1 MPARHPRRLTSAV
14 PAALAALAA
23 LAPAAANAGT
33 TISLNAEA
41 VNITTNHISGVAA
54 ALSID
59 TLGAGTADDVLI
71 VSAGGDNSVSGCAAG
86 PDPTTRRCTL
96 GARDTVSWTFGSGP
110 FTDNNVVADMDRPGV
125 RMTTTVA
132 AGNALLAF
140 DGSATTSSSNF
151 LVTGVGSA
159 KGGGGDDALSGTIDV
174 NVLEG
179 GAGDDALSG
188 LKGWDTL
195 RGGPGDDAITPGDGG
210 SGNGTETAEGG
221 EGTQDAL
228 SLADQ
233 KTAHAIS
240 FDGVANDGGAG
251 HPLLISGFEAASG
264 GEGDDTITGD
274 AGFNHLYGLAGNDT
288 VDGGGGGH
296 DVLRGGPGADTIR
309 ARDASPLFGDIGCG
323 GDADTA
329 IVDVADLVAPDCE
342 TVDRAA
348 APAGF
353 TATGAP
359 DTAAP
364 GVTVGGRSSVT
375 RAGLLKGLTIP
386 VTVGEP
392 ATIAVELLVRARR
405 VASAAAAGDL
415 VIAAASPRAVSGTAS
430 TRLRP
435 SKSLLARAR
444 TATIRVTAVDAAGN
458 RAVVSRKLKVTD
470 PAPKRKRRQAAA
482 AAAGAAPT
490 RSARPGA

>member
-1 MPARHPRRLTSAV
+1 MPARRPRRLMSV
-14 PAALAALAA
+14 ALAVLAAVAA
-23 LAPAAANAGT
+23 LAPAAAHAGT
-33 TISLNAEA
+33 TISVTSTA

-59 TLGAGTADDVLI
+59 TVAAGTDNDVLV

-86 PDPTTRRCTL
+86 SDPTTRRCTL
-96 GARDTVSWTFGSGP
+96 GARDTVSWTFGSGA
-110 FTDNNVVADMDRPGV
+110 FTDNSFVADMDRPGV

-132 AGNALLAF
+132 AGNALLTF

-151 LVTGVGSA
+151 LVSGAGSA
-159 KGGGGDDALSGTIDV
+159 KGGGGDDALSGTIDG
-174 NVLEG
+174 NVFEG
-179 GAGDDALSG
+179 GGGDDALSG

-210 SGNGTETAEGG
+210 TGTGTEVAEGG
-221 EGTQDAL
+221 EGTQDAI
-228 SLADQ
+228 SFADQ
-233 KTAHAIS
+233 TTAHTIS

-251 HPLLISGFEAASG
+251 HPALISGFEAASG
-264 GEGDDTITGD
+264 GEGDDTLIGD

-288 VDGGGGGH
+288 VDGNGGGH

-309 ARDASPLFGDIGCG
+309 ARDASPLFGDIACG

-329 IVDVADLVAPDCE
+329 LVDVADIVAPDCE
-342 TVDRAA
+342 TIDRSA

-359 DTAAP
+359 DTTAP
-364 GVTVGGRSSVT
+364 GVSIGGRSSVT
-375 RAGLLKGLTIP
+375 RAGLLKGLMIP

-392 ATIAVELLVRARR
+392 ATITVELLVRARR

-415 VIAAASPRAVSGTAS
+415 VIAAASPRAVSGTAA

-435 SKSLLARAR
+435 SKALLARAK
-444 TATIRVTAVDAAGN
+444 AVTIRVTAVDAAGN
-458 RAVVSRKLKVTD
+458 RALVSRKLKVTD
-470 PAPKRKRRQAAA
+470 PAPKRKPKRR
-482 AAAGAAPT
+482 
-490 RSARPGA
+490 